1 LRGFELRCKLSSH
14 ERKENRVGN
23 TFDSLSD
30 DEIRRVVAL
39 VETLEKSS
47 FEFLQVEVGDLKV
60 TIGKGQAP
68 PTASA
73 APNVPTASPVAVA
86 QRTAAVPA
94 APAAVIA
101 TPVGTP
107 SSPERAADENAEPGT
122 VAIVAPLLGRFY
134 AQPEP
139 GAPAFVSVGSEVTES
154 TTVGLIEVMKTF
166 NAVSAGVSGVVTEIC
181 VQDAQ
186 LVEYGQVLFRIRS
199 A

>member
-1 LRGFELRCKLSSH
+1 M
-14 ERKENRVGN
+14 GN
-23 TFDSLSD
+23 IFDSLSD

-68 PTASA
+68 PPAGA
-73 APNVPTASPVAVA
+73 APKVPSASPVAVA
-86 QRTAAVPA
+86 RPSAAVPA
-94 APAAVIA
+94 VPAVPAAVIA

-107 SSPERAADENAEPGT
+107 ASPQRAADENAEPGT

-139 GAPAFVSVGSEVTES
+139 GAPAFVSVGSEVTEN

-186 LVEYGQVLFRIRS
+186 LVEYAQVLFRIRP

>member
-1 LRGFELRCKLSSH
+1 
-14 ERKENRVGN
+14 VGN

-30 DEIRRVVAL
+30 DEIRQVVAL

-47 FEFLQVEVGDLKV
+47 FDFLQVEVGDLKV

-68 PTASA
+68 PAAGA
-73 APNVPTASPVAVA
+73 APNVPTAPPVAVA
-86 QRTAAVPA
+86 PPPATVPA
-94 APAAVIA
+94 ARAAVIA
-101 TPVGTP
+101 HPVGTP
-107 SSPERAADENAEPGT
+107 SVPERAVDETAEPGT

-139 GAPAFVSVGSEVTES
+139 GAPPFVSVGSQVAES

-166 NAVSAGVSGVVTEIC
+166 NAVSAGVSGVVTETC

-186 LVEYGQVLFRIRS
+186 LVEYAQVLFRIRP